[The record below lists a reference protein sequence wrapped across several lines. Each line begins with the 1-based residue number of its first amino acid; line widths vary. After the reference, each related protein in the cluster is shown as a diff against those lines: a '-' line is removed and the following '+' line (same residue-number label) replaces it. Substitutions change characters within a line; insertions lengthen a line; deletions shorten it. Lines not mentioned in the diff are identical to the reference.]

1 MGKGKIKVVIDSNVF
16 VNALLGGKSK
26 EIFRRVDRGDIELI
40 ISNDIFEEYSVLIEY
55 PKIKER
61 VDSLLFYSLLYEV
74 YKKAGFLKPNEH
86 FKICRDKGDN
96 KFLDVVYAS
105 KAEYLM
111 DKDLLDLRDKNKEFR
126 IKEYRF
132 KILRLEEFLR
142 STDWAIKH
150 LIYFFQHIKV

>member
-142 STDWAIKH
+142 STD
-150 LIYFFQHIKV
+150 